1 MILNAHTE
9 AEYDTARKYMYS
21 IVEGKQITLEQEPES
36 KHAFLKYFD
45 ANWHQCRRICAEIH
59 DDAGECVDTLILLQ
73 SIAEIK
79 YAKRITDVG
88 HMGYRGADAELE
100 RLVREWYRAAND
112 RSTFYTI
119 RDVQWNVL
127 ELTSSVDSTRVYHI
141 DTKIRKFKGLF
152 IEETY

>member
-1 MILNAHTE
+1 M
-9 AEYDTARKYMYS
+9 
-21 IVEGKQITLEQEPES
+21 TL
-36 KHAFLKYFD
+36 D
-45 ANWHQCRRICAEIH
+45 
-59 DDAGECVDTLILLQ
+59 ECVDTLILLQ

-100 RLVREWYRAAND
+100 RLVREW
-112 RSTFYTI
+112 
-119 RDVQWNVL
+119 NVL